1 MTMKKFAIGLSVFCC
16 ATAAYAANESWSLQ
30 LIEGFQIARVTND
43 AALATGVI
51 CSINEQS
58 CRAYVTMPASCEVDA
73 GCDPNPELVRI
84 RSRDFRLM
92 TLTPN

>member
-73 GCDPNPELVRI
+73 G
-84 RSRDFRLM
+84 
-92 TLTPN
+92 